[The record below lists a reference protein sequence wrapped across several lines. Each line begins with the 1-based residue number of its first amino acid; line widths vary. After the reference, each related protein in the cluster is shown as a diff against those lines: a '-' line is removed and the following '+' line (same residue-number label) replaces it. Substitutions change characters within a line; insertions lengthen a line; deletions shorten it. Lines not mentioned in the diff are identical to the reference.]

1 MQQGTVTEASDGVG
15 SVSSALSA
23 LAVLA
28 TRLGLDTDV
37 EQLRRRFSLSTGE
50 PDTAT
55 LIAIAGELGLEAQ
68 ALRMT
73 FAELPRLAN
82 TLPVIL
88 RARDGGALILEDA
101 RSDPMKGSVAIIRD
115 PKAPDDEQM
124 AIEEIR
130 LAEVWEGEVILVK
143 RAHLSADEQQ
153 PFGLAWLA
161 GQVLRERKLF
171 GDIAAGALASTIF
184 ALAPPFIVMIV
195 IDRVL
200 VSQSHST
207 LNILVGAIL
216 MMLVF
221 ETVLGYLRRV
231 LTQVATTRID
241 GRLNLYVVEKLL
253 KLPMD
258 YFERNPTGRTLGKI
272 GNIFMV
278 RNFLTGQLFGAF
290 LDAVPLVGLIP
301 AMLILEWHLA
311 LMAFALAGI
320 IFVIVMLFL
329 KPIATRYRR
338 VVLAE
343 QAKNAHLVETIYG
356 MRTIKSLALE
366 GRRRKE
372 WDRHVAEAATARHG
386 LGLMANY
393 PQTLTLPFERLI
405 YSGCLA
411 VGAYIVLSSPNSINP
426 GTLIAFAMLSMRLAA
441 PLVKIATLQQD
452 LAEVRGAIGEV
463 ASIMNVPPEVTRT
476 NGLRAPIKGEISF
489 QDVRF
494 RYVPGASYALD
505 EVSFTVPQGTVLGIM
520 GRSGSGKTTVTR
532 LLQRLHA
539 NYEGMIKID
548 GMDLREIDLM
558 HLRTHIGVVPQ
569 ENFLFSGTI
578 RDNISVARSGASL
591 HDIVRAAQLSGAEEF
606 IERLPR
612 GYDTVLEEGGSNLSG
627 GQRQRLAIA
636 RALLINPPVLI
647 LDEATSALD
656 AESEAIVNANLK
668 RMAKGRTVISISHR
682 LSMLVE
688 ADSIMVLERGKL
700 YDIGTHQELLQRCD
714 IYKQMWY
721 QQNRSWC
728 AAIRVPSPMW
738 WGPSNPKPQ
747 RCSYVRHRPANTLFF
762 TCWWAYWCF
771 RSAFLRSSSSTVSSP
786 APAASCRRPE
796 NSTSLPSIPGSYGK
810 SM

>member
-1 MQQGTVTEASDGVG
+1 MQPDSVTEASAGAG
-15 SVSSALSA
+15 SASSTLAA

-28 TRLGLDTDV
+28 TRLGFDTDV
-37 EQLRRRFSLSTGE
+37 ETLRRRFSLPPGE

-55 LIAIAGELGLEAQ
+55 LIAIARDLGLEAQ
-68 ALRMT
+68 SLHMS
-73 FAELPRLAN
+73 FAELPRLAK

-88 RARDGGALILEDA
+88 RARNGGALILEDA
-101 RSDPMKGSVAIIRD
+101 RADPMKGSVAIIRD
-115 PKAPDDEQM
+115 PTAPDDEQV

-130 LAEVWEGEVILVK
+130 LAEVWEGEVILLK
-143 RAHLSADEQQ
+143 RSHLTADEQQ
-153 PFGLAWLA
+153 PFGLAWLM

-171 GDIAAGALASTIF
+171 VDIGAGAIASTIF
-184 ALAPPFIVMIV
+184 AVAPPFIVMIV
-195 IDRVL
+195 LDRVL
-200 VSQSHST
+200 VNHSFAT
-207 LNILVGAIL
+207 LDVLVGAIL
-216 MMLVF
+216 LMLLF

-241 GRLNLYVVEKLL
+241 GRLNLYIIEKLL

-258 YFERNPTGRTLGKI
+258 YFERNPTGRTLGKL
-272 GNIFMV
+272 GNIWMV

-290 LDAVPLVGLIP
+290 LDAVPLLGLVP
-301 AMLILEWHLA
+301 AMLILQWRLA

-320 IFVIVMLFL
+320 IFVIVMVFM
-329 KPIATRYRR
+329 KPLAVRYGR
-338 VVLAE
+338 VIRAE

-366 GRRRKE
+366 GRRRRE
-372 WDRHVAEAATARHG
+372 WDRHVAEAAAARHA

-393 PQTLTLPFERLI
+393 PQTFTLPFERLI

-411 VGAYIVLSSPNSINP
+411 VGAYIALSSPNTINP
-426 GTLIAFAMLSMRLAA
+426 GALVAFAMLSMRLAA
-441 PLVKIATLQQD
+441 PLVKLATLQQD
-452 LAEVRGAIGEV
+452 LAEVRGAIAQV
-463 ASIMNVPPEVTRT
+463 ATIMNEPPEVTRSQ
-476 NGLRAPIKGEISF
+476 GLRAPIKGEISF
-489 QDVRF
+489 QNVRF
-494 RYVPGASYALD
+494 RYSADAPYALD
-505 EVSFTVPQGTVLGIM
+505 EVSFKVPQGTVLGVM
-520 GRSGSGKTTVTR
+520 GRSGSGKTTLTR
-532 LLQRLHA
+532 LLQRLHS

-569 ENFLFSGTI
+569 ENFLFSGSI
-578 RDNISVARSGASL
+578 RENISMARSDASF
-591 HDIVRAAQLSGAEEF
+591 HDIVRAAQLAGAEEF

-612 GYDTVLEEGGSNLSG
+612 GYDTVLEEGGANLSG

-688 ADSIMVLERGKL
+688 ADAILVLERGQV
-700 YDIGTHQELLQRCD
+700 YDQGTHAELLQRCD

-721 QQNRSWC
+721 QQNRHLD
-728 AAIRVPSPMW
+728 
-738 WGPSNPKPQ
+738 PQ
-747 RCSYVRHRPANTLFF
+747 APDQLRMIGQG
-762 TCWWAYWCF
+762 
-771 RSAFLRSSSSTVSSP
+771 SAR
-786 APAASCRRPE
+786 
-796 NSTSLPSIPGSYGK
+796 
-810 SM
+810 